1 MVNVFKYEKGGL
13 VMVFDSEDYKTLKDT
28 LTNVLEELRIVASGD
43 VVTNVD
49 AELCGVTIADLQM
62 LFGELIGKKEKKSQA
77 KASIEHMQGY
87 LNATSQTDDGMVYRK
102 ENWENADPNEIIYIG
117 ENGLCDIMQYVEN
130 GEAKT
135 DDELVELN
143 IASTKNSIR
152 ETIKVVYPD
161 ATDEWIDK
169 HDLITHIVQCCS
181 WEYASTIIDQM
192 SEWDDIW
199 DDYPE

>member
-1 MVNVFKYEKGGL
+1 MISIYKNDIGNI
-13 VMVFDSEDYKTLKDT
+13 VMVFTDESQKQLKDT

-49 AELCGVTIADLQM
+49 ADLCGAAIGELQM

-102 ENWENADPNEIIYIG
+102 ENWENADPDEIIYIG

-130 GEAKT
+130 GEVKT

-152 ETIKVVYPD
+152 ETIKEIYPD

>member
-1 MVNVFKYEKGGL
+1 MNNNLHIYQFEVKIAAGGCGTTSYATVKKTVLAQNEKEAKEKL
-13 VMVFDSEDYKTLKDT
+13 HDELA
-28 LTNVLEELRIVASGD
+28 LTVS
-43 VVTNVD
+43 
-49 AELCGVTIADLQM
+49 TIN
-62 LFGELIGKKEKKSQA
+62 LIAKEGKKSQS

-87 LNATSQTDDGMVYRK
+87 LNSTSQTDDGMVYRK
-102 ENWENADPNEIIYIG
+102 ENWEKADPDEIIYIG

-152 ETIKVVYPD
+152 ENIKEVYPD

-169 HDLITHIVQCCS
+169 HDLITRIVQCCS
-181 WEYASTIIDQM
+181 WEYATTIIDRM
-192 SEWDDIW
+192 EEAWDDIW